1 MEHSSLTSRPLHGK
15 RTLITGA
22 SAGIGRATAQRF
34 AEAGSDLLL
43 LGRDRPRLEAAAA
56 EIGAQTGIR
65 IDLIAADISRTDALR
80 TAIAEAVAERPG
92 DILIANAG
100 FGQYGPFAL
109 SPWDD
114 IEAVLHTNIDGTM
127 ATVHAVLPSMLARK
141 AGSVVLIS
149 SVLGKRAIQWNAAYC
164 ASKFAL
170 HGFADAIRLELRPHG
185 VHVGVVCPARTTT
198 EFFSR
203 MIYSRP
209 QERRREVPE
218 SPPSRVAEAILR
230 TVLRRRRET
239 VVSAS
244 GMLYAYAGYH
254 FPRISDRILSLA
266 VPRNDDI

>member
-1 MEHSSLTSRPLHGK
+1 MTSRPLHGK

-22 SAGIGRATAQRF
+22 SSGIGRAAALRF

-43 LGRDRPRLEAAAA
+43 LGRDRPRLETAAA
-56 EIGAQTGIR
+56 EIGAQTGVR
-65 IDLIAADISRTDALR
+65 IHLLTADIADTGTLR
-80 TAIAEAVAERPG
+80 TVIADAIAERPV
-92 DILIANAG
+92 DVVIANAG

-109 SPWDD
+109 SPWTD
-114 IEAVLHTNIDGTM
+114 IEAVLRTNIDGTM

-141 AGSVVLIS
+141 AGSVILIS

-185 VHVGVVCPARTTT
+185 VHVGVVCPARTSTD
-198 EFFSR
+198 FFSR
-203 MIYSRP
+203 MIFSHP

-239 VVSAS
+239 VVSAG

-254 FPRISDRILSLA
+254 FPRVSDHILSLA
-266 VPRNDDI
+266 VPRHDDV